1 MVLFLQNLMKRK
13 RKLKKEKEKENGKE
27 KERETVFFFS
37 LGEKRNR
44 LPGGRPRTL
53 HTYSFHAA

>member
-1 MVLFLQNLMKRK
+1 VVLFLQNLMKRK

-27 KERETVFFFS
+27 KRGRLFFFS

-44 LPGGRPRTL
+44 LPGEGRPRTL
-53 HTYSFHAA
+53 HTYSFHAV

>member
-1 MVLFLQNLMKRK
+1 MKRK

-27 KERETVFFFS
+27 KERETVFFS
-37 LGEKRNR
+37 HWEKKETASQ
-44 LPGGRPRTL
+44 GGRPRTL